1 MAATPASV
9 TRRVE
14 HPARLENLGL
24 FLGFID
30 QACAEEH
37 IDSEASFALR
47 LAVEE
52 VCMNLIRHGYA
63 GVEPGPIGLDFEV
76 DANLAR
82 LTVSDRAKPFDPSQA
97 PAPNLHDDA
106 MHRPIGG
113 LGWHLIKQLMDHVA
127 YSSDAQRGNELILE
141 KKFQR
146 H

>member
-1 MAATPASV
+1 MAATSTSL

-30 QACAEEH
+30 QVCAEEH
-37 IDSEASFALR
+37 IDADTSFALR

-63 GVEPGPIGLDFEV
+63 GLEPGPIGLGFEV
-76 DANLAR
+76 DAQVAR
-82 LTVSDRAKPFDPSQA
+82 LTFSDRAPPFDPAQA
-97 PAPNLHDDA
+97 PPPNLHDDA

-113 LGWHLIKQLMDHVA
+113 LGWHLIKQLMDRVA
-127 YSSDAQRGNELILE
+127 YRSDAALGNELVLE
-141 KKFQR
+141 KRFQR

>member
-37 IDSEASFALR
+37 IDAEAAFALR

-63 GVEPGPIGLDFEV
+63 GVEPGPIGLDFEI
-76 DANLAR
+76 DAN
-82 LTVSDRAKPFDPSQA
+82 
-97 PAPNLHDDA
+97 
-106 MHRPIGG
+106 HRPIGG
-113 LGWHLIKQLMDHVA
+113 LGWHLIKQLMDRVA
-127 YSSDAQRGNELILE
+127 YRSDAQRGNELILE